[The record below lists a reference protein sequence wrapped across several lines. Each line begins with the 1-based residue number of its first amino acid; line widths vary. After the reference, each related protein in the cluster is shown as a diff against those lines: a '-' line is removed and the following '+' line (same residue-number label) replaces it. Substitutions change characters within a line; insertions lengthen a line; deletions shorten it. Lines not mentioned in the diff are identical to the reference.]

1 MASPQNLCSLSCEL
15 TIIRAKNIETKSNK
29 HLFVRCYLHAGNNTR
44 VRLNTQEI
52 SSKSNLFWNQSF
64 SLDCFGTQASMHK
77 LLQGTVVFELR
88 QRTTGQILGK
98 FRGSCLLG
106 RAEIPWK
113 SVFEETG
120 IEKWVVMGGK
130 SGRVHGDGKPPAV
143 QVAVKVEVPAVEV
156 AVPRRRLRGEKKW
169 EECGCG
175 ERGCCWGDCEFFA
188 LAAALEGF

>member
-1 MASPQNLCSLSCEL
+1 M
-15 TIIRAKNIETKSNK
+15 ETKSNK
-29 HLFVRCYLHAGNNTR
+29 QLFVRCYLHAGNNTR
-44 VRLNTQEI
+44 VRLNTHEI

-77 LLQGTVVFELR
+77 LMQGTIVFELR

-98 FRGSCLLG
+98 IRGSNLLG

-113 SVFEETG
+113 SVSLETG
-120 IEKWVVMGGK
+120 IEQWVVMGGK
-130 SGRVHGDGKPPAV
+130 SGRGHGDGKPPAV
-143 QVAVKVEVPAVEV
+143 QVAVKVKIPTVEV
-156 AVPRRRLRGEKKW
+156 AVPRRIRRGERKW

-175 ERGCCWGDCEFFA
+175 ERGSGCGDCELFA